1 MSLETLLTE
10 TCDIVTVSYTRGVAG
25 GQVKVETT
33 AQSSLGCH
41 VQEMKP
47 EDVAVL
53 AKDGVRA
60 NYKIYFATDP
70 GVGKR
75 DVIVWNGLRME
86 VTAWYNP
93 HNLGRFFKVYAYTLK
108 DD

>member
-1 MSLETLLTE
+1 MMETLLTE
-10 TCDIVTVSYTRGVAG
+10 VCDTVTVAYTRGVAG

-33 AQSSLGCH
+33 SQTGLPCR
-41 VQEMKP
+41 VKEMKP

-60 NYKIYFATDP
+60 NYKIYFASDP
-70 GVGKR
+70 AVGKR
-75 DVIVWNGLRME
+75 DVIVWNGLRLE

-93 HNLGRFFKVYAYTLK
+93 HNLGRMYKVYAYVLK